1 MHRNAETNLQ
11 CVHRATYCQGY
22 EASLTVHFYNM
33 TGTAAAAASGGGG
46 GAATQQEEED
56 TRAAVKAVMAGLA
69 LGSDGEADVAFGILR
84 VPLMR
89 HQRMALAWMLKR
101 EEAEPSGEELKEAW
115 AITKGSTRLIQAW
128 SFRLGKNST

>member
-1 MHRNAETNLQ
+1 
-11 CVHRATYCQGY
+11 
-22 EASLTVHFYNM
+22 M
-33 TGTAAAAASGGGG
+33 TGTAAAAAAAAGGGG

-69 LGSDGEADVAFGILR
+69 LGCDGEADVAFGILR

-101 EEAEPSGEELKEAW
+101 EEAEPAGEL
-115 AITKGSTRLIQAW
+115 LI
-128 SFRLGKNST
+128 GI